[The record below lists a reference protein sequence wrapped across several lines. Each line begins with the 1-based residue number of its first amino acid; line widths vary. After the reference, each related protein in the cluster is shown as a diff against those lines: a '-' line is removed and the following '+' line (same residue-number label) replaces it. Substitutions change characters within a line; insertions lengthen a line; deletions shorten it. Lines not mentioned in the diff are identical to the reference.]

1 MPPAL
6 ARLPPELQPLL
17 PLAAAAVCGAAFAAA
32 ALWLWRRR
40 APPSADDP
48 PIVLV
53 VRIRVA
59 PGRRA
64 AFLKL
69 WSAYAAYVARSET
82 GVLSYAAAAAEASPD
97 ELVLLQRCV
106 PGGRTRQLARRR
118 RRRWEHRRAT
128 FSAARAPPAPLQL
141 RLARSARRAPAQR
154 CLSRFR
160 AARQGGRFHYGQGG
174 RGVHR
179 ARAELLLTEG
189 LRRRLLLEARSACW
203 GRKNGAVCL
212 YVCVCVCVCVC
223 VFVCAQRRRMRVCRA
238 CLHAVR
244 AFSCSSVGV

>member
-1 MPPAL
+1 MFNIHPLSLCPLLLVCRALRDVRLRAFRARGLEAQPRIIVLVSGNPSLCREPDGFFSSLAMPPV
-6 ARLPPELQPLL
+6 ARLPPELQPPL

-32 ALWLWRRR
+32 ALWSWRRR

-69 WSAYAAYVARSET
+69 WSAYAAYVARSES

-128 FSAARAPPAPLQL
+128 LFRPPPA
-141 RLARSARRAPAQR
+141 
-154 CLSRFR
+154 
-160 AARQGGRFHYGQGG
+160 
-174 RGVHR
+174 
-179 ARAELLLTEG
+179 
-189 LRRRLLLEARSACW
+189 
-203 GRKNGAVCL
+203 
-212 YVCVCVCVCVC
+212 
-223 VFVCAQRRRMRVCRA
+223 RRMPAAATPRA
-238 CLHAVR
+238 KRSPRTNAALP
-244 AFSCSSVGV
+244 F